1 MVGILIVAHGNL
13 GEGFIDATTHI
24 LGARQERLEYLSVT
38 GNDDPVALR
47 ERVGALLKRLDTGSG
62 VLILSD
68 ICGATPCNV
77 VTQAS
82 QAGKIEVI
90 SGLNL
95 PMLLRA
101 LTYRGEP
108 LPSVVAKALSGGAQG
123 VLRMTAS

>member
-38 GNDDPVALR
+38 ENDDPVVLR